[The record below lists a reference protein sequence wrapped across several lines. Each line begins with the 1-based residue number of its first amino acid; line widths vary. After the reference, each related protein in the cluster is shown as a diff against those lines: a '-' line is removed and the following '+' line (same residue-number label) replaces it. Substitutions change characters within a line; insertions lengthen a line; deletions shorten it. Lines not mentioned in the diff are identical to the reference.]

1 MLWQEEAVTGWREKL
16 SGLFREGRVRD
27 DFRQFLLFAF
37 GYGIVLV
44 LGYLVLRKINLTLST
59 EEMGKFSYL
68 SGLVYVVMPVFYLA
82 APQAYLRFHDNHAV
96 SPLLRR
102 RLLPLFSLAALGIA
116 AILWWKTGSWAA
128 LLFAAYPFF
137 NERLF
142 VFRAQMRSHA
152 VNLLKVAELL
162 VPLGVLYL
170 LPLAGAGGWTRSAAA
185 MLAAYGIGYCM
196 AFVFPLRLRD
206 CGAPDVRTLGRF
218 LAPVALT
225 TVVAALI
232 ENLTVVATKSL
243 LGYEAA
249 AQVGVATRN
258 LIFTRALFS
267 LLQMFYP
274 VVYFRE
280 MKLGRHRLV
289 SLYRALVVGVAVLFV
304 GTMSVGAP
312 LLYRLT
318 GAAAYVASS
327 PVFVILSAAM
337 LFDFLFDT
345 YALYFQHEIRTWKAT
360 VVKASTLTLL
370 GVGFAVLFALGADRV
385 SPLAFAGVTG
395 GASLLAS
402 SAGIFWAVRAERR
415 ERRQP
420 REVFA

>member
-1 MLWQEEAVTGWREKL
+1 MKRL
-16 SGLFREGRVRD
+16 SDLLHEGRVRSD
-27 DFRQFLLFAF
+27 LLQFIWFAG

-68 SGLVYVVMPVFYLA
+68 SGLVYVVMPVLYLA

-128 LLFAAYPFF
+128 MLFAAYPFF

-142 VFRAQMRSHA
+142 VFRAQMRTHA

-162 VPLGVLYL
+162 VPLGALYL
-170 LPLAGAGGWTRSAAA
+170 LPLAGAGGWTQSAAA

-258 LIFTRALFS
+258 LIFIRALFS

-274 VVYFRE
+274 VIYFRE
-280 MKLGRHRLV
+280 MREGHHRLV
-289 SLYRALVVGVAVLFV
+289 SLYRAFVVAVAVLFV
-304 GTMSVGAP
+304 GTMAIGAP

-318 GAAAYVASS
+318 GASAYASS
-327 PVFVILSAAM
+327 SRVFVILAAAM

-345 YALYFQHEIRTWKAT
+345 YSLFFQYEIRTWKAT
-360 VVKASTLTLL
+360 LVKTGTLL
-370 GVGFAVLFALGADRV
+370 LLGGGFGVLFVLGADRV
-385 SPLAFAGVTG
+385 SPIHFACVTG
-395 GASLLAS
+395 GATLLSAS
-402 SAGIFWAVRAERR
+402 FGIAWSVLAERR
-415 ERRQP
+415 SRT
-420 REVFA
+420 